1 MQGKWVR
8 RTIGAAAIAATVAGA
23 LFLSTSPDA
32 AARLA
37 PGAVSTDGANGD
49 HAASRSDASNGTT
62 ASTSGAQSAP
72 PRLGA
77 VGDHDDPTQRAGADM
92 LVIGDSYT
100 SGEMLDDPT
109 ERFTS
114 LVAER
119 MGWTEN
125 NVALGGTGYVTAW
138 GTPDDPR
145 PDYQDVLD
153 SLPDPAADVVMV
165 TGGGNDIG
173 AWDDFGDQYDAVLSF
188 FTDLRDRYPQ
198 ATIYVVSPFW
208 NAADEPDSLPQIRDD
223 VRRASGEIHATYL
236 DVGQIMQGHP
246 EWILADGDHPNEIGN
261 EVIADRLIELIDAA
275 RVGRHDAGDSTS
287 QALRD

>member
-1 MQGKWVR
+1 
-8 RTIGAAAIAATVAGA
+8 
-23 LFLSTSPDA
+23 
-32 AARLA
+32 
-37 PGAVSTDGANGD
+37 
-49 HAASRSDASNGTT
+49 
-62 ASTSGAQSAP
+62 
-72 PRLGA
+72 
-77 VGDHDDPTQRAGADM
+77 M

-100 SGEMLDDPT
+100 SGEVLDDPT
-109 ERFTS
+109 ARFTT
-114 LVAER
+114 LIAER

-173 AWDDFGDQYDAVLSF
+173 AWDDLGDQYDAVLDF

-208 NAADEPDSLPQIRDD
+208 NAADEPGSLPQIRDD
-223 VRRASGEIHATYL
+223 VRRAAGEIHATYL

-261 EVIADRLIELIDAA
+261 EVIADRLITLIDASQ
-275 RVGRHDAGDSTS
+275 VGRYDDDVSTP